1 MTYLQNGVFKV
12 VCIVIV
18 VGDAFENA
26 TLNLIEWDLGLSL

>member
-1 MTYLQNGVFKV
+1 MAYLQNGIFKV

-26 TLNLIEWDLGLSL
+26 SLNLIEWDLGLSL